1 MYKDLDIRTSIKENK
16 IIREFEIFKNDL
28 NDIDV
33 IEQIYNI
40 LGVYH
45 DALKLNKPYKNKK
58 ELLDFLQTLGNTIQF
73 TFISSRMENAIII
86 S

>member
-1 MYKDLDIRTSIKENK
+1 MYKDLDISTSIKENK

-40 LGVYH
+40 LGVYY
-45 DALKLNKPYKNKK
+45 DALKLNNPIIK
-58 ELLDFLQTLGNTIQF
+58 FLSPT
-73 TFISSRMENAIII
+73 
-86 S
+86 